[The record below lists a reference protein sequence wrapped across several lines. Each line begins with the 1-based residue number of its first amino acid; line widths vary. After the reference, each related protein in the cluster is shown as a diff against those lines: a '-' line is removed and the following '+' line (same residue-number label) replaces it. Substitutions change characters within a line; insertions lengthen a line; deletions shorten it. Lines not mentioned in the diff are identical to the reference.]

1 MTLLPPAAPTML
13 TETTETAARHVGA
26 WASRA
31 VDDPAVQRRRDRVLT
46 AAVAAVAM
54 VVYQRSLLPGIG
66 YSGDVVKWQYMSV
79 TGGVPHATGEP
90 VWVALIQLWGSIVP
104 FGTAAWKT
112 NLLSATLGAAAVTV
126 LFRLLRILGVRRTV
140 AAATAIT
147 FAVSPTFWT
156 QASIA
161 EVYTLHILFAASVTL
176 CLAKWRMG
184 AANGWLIAGI
194 AIYSLSFGHHLM
206 TVLAMPG
213 IAWLVW
219 SDRRRALTLRNAPW
233 VLLFVAL
240 AVGPY
245 LYLLYMSDVGGY
257 VEVPLHGFADLWDL
271 VRGGEFKDEM
281 WGFGVFDLLQ
291 YRLPLLG
298 EIVGAEYLLLQAPIA
313 YGIWRGLRADRPHR
327 DVSIHLMSLGLLSAV
342 FATNYNVFDVE
353 VFFLPLLFVLAVF
366 LGLGLE
372 GMIHWSQ
379 QHYPGHV
386 RMAWS
391 AVAALVAI
399 PLMTGVVDYR
409 RASQRGN
416 IEDAARVER
425 TLDVAGSDAL
435 ILTDTYQETQYVDYY
450 LHVDRLAETRN
461 LATVYRLGVS
471 VTDVERYLWGCEGR
485 IARAAQR
492 MDGVPR
498 PALFTGIPAQAEAL
512 EEAGV
517 EVDEV
522 ADDVWRVPSSQTPD
536 LPEGTESA
544 SASASESSGATT
556 RDERDDLESLS
567 CTALPD
573 AARPGQSS
581 SDVPGRA

>member
-1 MTLLPPAAPTML
+1 MTLLSPAAPAML
-13 TETTETAARHVGA
+13 TETSETAARRVGA

-31 VDDPAVQRRRDRVLT
+31 VDDPSVQRRRDRVLT
-46 AAVAAVAM
+46 AAVWSVTM
-54 VVYQRSLLPGIG
+54 VTYLRSLLPGIG

-90 VWVALIQLWGSIVP
+90 VWVALIQVWGSIVP
-104 FGTAAWKT
+104 LGTPAWKT
-112 NLLSATLGAAAVTV
+112 NLLSAVLGAAAVTV
-126 LFRLLRILGVRRTV
+126 LFRLLRNLGVRRTV
-140 AAATAIT
+140 AAATSLT

-213 IAWLVW
+213 IAWIVW
-219 SDRRRALTLRNAPW
+219 SDRHRALTLRNARW
-233 VLLFVAL
+233 VPLFVAL
-240 AVGPY
+240 AVVPY

-281 WGFGVFDLLQ
+281 WGFGVFDLMQ
-291 YRLPLLG
+291 YRVPLLG

-313 YGIWRGLRADRPHR
+313 YGIWRGLRADKPHR
-327 DVSIHLMSLGLLSAV
+327 DISIHLMSLGLLSAV
-342 FATNYNVFDVE
+342 FATNYDVFDVQ

-372 GMIHWSQ
+372 GMIYWSQ

-386 RMAWS
+386 RIAWG

-399 PLMTGVVDYR
+399 PLVTGVVDYR

-416 IEDAARVER
+416 VEDAARVEQ
-425 TLDVAGSDAL
+425 TLDAVGDDAL
-435 ILTDTYQETQYVDYY
+435 ILTDSYQETQYVDYY
-450 LHVDRLAETRN
+450 LYVDHLAKKKN
-461 LATVYRLGVS
+461 IATVFRLGVS
-471 VTDVERYLWGCEGR
+471 VKDVKRYLRGREGV
-485 IARAAQR
+485 ISRAAESR
-492 MDGVPR
+492 IDGVQR
-498 PALFTGIPAQAEAL
+498 PALYTGVPTQAEAL

-517 EVDEV
+517 EVDQV
-522 ADDVWRVPSSQTPD
+522 ADDVWQIPYPSD
-536 LPEGTESA
+536 W
-544 SASASESSGATT
+544 
-556 RDERDDLESLS
+556 
-567 CTALPD
+567 TAPD
-573 AARPGQSS
+573 AQRPGSTEAN
-581 SDVPGRA
+581 PGRA